1 MRANTAQSED
11 CVVLKLYN
19 LLGRKWTCPL
29 LINFKPEKCYSFEDI
44 IKSSSR
50 KIHRTLLST
59 LLKDMIAVGI
69 VENNDNCYKLTERG
83 VKVQEILREIKRT
96 MQDSTDIEDLCM
108 RTKNCIIHEVKA

>member
-1 MRANTAQSED
+1 MLNTSHSEV

-59 LLKDMIAVGI
+59 LLKDMISVGI
-69 VENNDNCYKLTERG
+69 VQNNDNCYKLTKKG
-83 VKVQEILREIKRT
+83 VRLQEILQEIKRT
-96 MQDSTDIEDLCM
+96 MQDTNDTKDLCNQ
-108 RTKNCIIHEVKA
+108 TKNCLVYEIKA

>member
-1 MRANTAQSED
+1 
-11 CVVLKLYN
+11 VVLKLYN
-19 LLGRKWTCPL
+19 ILGRKWTCPL

-69 VENNDNCYKLTERG
+69 VQNSDNCYKLTEKG
-83 VKVQEILREIKRT
+83 VKIQEILQEIKRT
-96 MQDSTDIEDLCM
+96 MQDNADIEDLCM
-108 RTKNCIIHEVKA
+108 PTKNCLVHEVKA